1 MSAPDAAPDT
11 VQQDDD
17 ADDDTRSVATRIGD
31 GLGLLSAILVF
42 GPLGIAGRALHEG
55 SKVGVSIMTTLLPFF
70 GKVQKSLMLWSL
82 RQYHKKGGGDAVG
95 LVHEPDGSVKPVPVK
110 HKPQSI
116 DEGDAERAGW
126 HALDRDQ
133 SWHEGADGREVDRLG
148 KTPIV
153 FLDSA
158 SPQRA
163 TVTEAR
169 VAQCLD
175 LDRVEGV
182 YQVPSK
188 DAIDMTVQ
196 VGGAGAG
203 GNGQADAVADGGVAW
218 DVLETNVKE
227 AAWRKSIIDIG
238 ADDHDGMRID
248 PRKVKET
255 YREKTGSEQLDE
267 VERLGF
273 LAGQL
278 GTEDPTGF
286 IIKVL
291 LIALGFVAAALVGPD
306 LLSQAGGAGGG
317 GSLVPFWLGA

>member
-1 MSAPDAAPDT
+1 
-11 VQQDDD
+11 
-17 ADDDTRSVATRIGD
+17 
-31 GLGLLSAILVF
+31 LGRLSALLVF
-42 GPLGIAGRALHEG
+42 GLLGIAGRALHEG
-55 SKVGVSIMTTLLPFF
+55 SKAGVSIITTLLPFA
-70 GKVQKSLMLWSL
+70 GKAQKALFLWAL

-95 LVHEPDGSVKPVPVK
+95 FIHEPDGSVEPVPVK

-116 DEGDAERAGW
+116 EEENTERAGW

-158 SPQRA
+158 SIRRA
-163 TVTEAR
+163 TPTEAR

-175 LDRVEGV
+175 LNRVNDL
-182 YQVPSK
+182 YHIPSK
-188 DAIDMTVQ
+188 DAVDMTVH
-196 VGGAGAG
+196 VGGATAGAE
-203 GNGQADAVADGGVAW
+203 GNGQAGAVPDGGLAW
-218 DVLETNVKE
+218 DVLETQVKE
-227 AAWRKSIIDIG
+227 AVWQESLVDIG
-238 ADDHDGMRID
+238 VDDHDGMRID

-278 GTEDPTGF
+278 GTDDPTGF

-291 LIALGFVAAALVGPD
+291 LIALGFVAAAIIGPD
-306 LLSQAGGAGGG
+306 LLSQAGGAGGAG
-317 GSLVPFWLGA
+317 GIVPFWLGA